1 MSNMPGADSP
11 QPQVRLGRRYR
22 FSASHRLHTDLLSA
36 ERNREVFG
44 KCNNPY
50 GHGHDYVMEVV
61 LAGSVDPAAGRLVP
75 LDMLDH
81 FIRRVWLDQVDRRNL
96 NLDLAEFAALV
107 PTTENLA
114 LVAAR
119 RLAEA
124 WPHWF
129 GDRPAK
135 LEKVRIWETPNNIF
149 EVFVPSPDTQEFKRN
164 EIVIQS
170 RRQSS

>member
-1 MSNMPGADSP
+1 MPGSDQSRP
-11 QPQVRLGRRYR
+11 EVRLGRRYR
-22 FSASHRLHTDLLSA
+22 FSASHRLHAEQLSA

-44 KCNNPY
+44 KCNNPF
-50 GHGHDYVMEVV
+50 GHGHDYVMEIT
-61 LAGSVDPAAGRLVP
+61 LAGELDPAAGRLVP

-129 GDRPAK
+129 GARPAR
-135 LEKVRIWETPNNIF
+135 LEKVRIWETPRNIF
-149 EVFVPSPDTQEFKRN
+149 EVFVSSLETQENSRN
-164 EIVIQS
+164 EIVIES
-170 RRQSS
+170 RRQGS

>member
-1 MSNMPGADSP
+1 MTAADTRHP
-11 QPQVRLGRRYR
+11 VVRLGRRYR
-22 FSASHRLHTDLLSA
+22 FSASHRLHTELLSP

-44 KCNNPY
+44 KCNNPH
-50 GHGHDYVMEVV
+50 GHGHDYVMEIV
-61 LAGSVDPAAGRLVP
+61 LEGPLDPAAGRLVP

-96 NLDLAEFAALV
+96 NLDIAEFAGLV

-114 LVAAR
+114 AVAAR

-129 GDRPAK
+129 AGRPAR

-149 EVFVPSPDTQEFKRN
+149 EVPVAAADRQKTTPHEV
-164 EIVIQS
+164 VIES
-170 RRQSS
+170 HRQSS

>member
-1 MSNMPGADSP
+1 MPGTDSHRP
-11 QPQVRLGRRYR
+11 GVRLGRRYR

-50 GHGHDYVMEVV
+50 GHGHDYVMEIV
-61 LAGSVDPAAGRLVP
+61 LAGEADRVSGRLVP

-81 FIRRVWLDQVDRRNL
+81 FVRRVWLDQVDRRNL
-96 NLDLAEFAALV
+96 NLDLAEFAAIV

-114 LVAAR
+114 LAAAK
-119 RLAEA
+119 RLSEA

-129 GDRPAK
+129 GGRRVR
-135 LEKVRIWETPNNIF
+135 LEKVRIWETPRNIF
-149 EVFVPSPDTQEFKRN
+149 EVFVADTDSQEATRN
-164 EIVIQS
+164 EAVIQS
-170 RRQSS
+170 RRQNS

>member
-1 MSNMPGADSP
+1 MPGADSH
-11 QPQVRLGRRYR
+11 QPGVRLGRRYR
-22 FSASHRLHTDLLSA
+22 FSASHRLNTDLLSA

-50 GHGHDYVMEVV
+50 GHGHDYVMEIV
-61 LAGSVDPAAGRLVP
+61 LAGEVDPAAGRLVP

-81 FIRRVWLDQVDRRNL
+81 FVRRVWLDQVDRRNL
-96 NLDLAEFAALV
+96 NLDLAEFAAIV

-119 RLAEA
+119 RLSEA

-129 GDRPAK
+129 GGRSVR

-149 EVFVPSPDTQEFKRN
+149 EVFVANTDTQEATRN
-164 EIVIQS
+164 EIVIES
-170 RRQSS
+170 RRQGS

>member
-1 MSNMPGADSP
+1 MPAAESRGP
-11 QPQVRLGRRYR
+11 EVRLGRRYR
-22 FSASHRLHTDLLSA
+22 FSASHRLHTDLLTP

-50 GHGHDYVMEVV
+50 GHGHDYVMEVT
-61 LAGSVDPAAGRLVP
+61 LTGAVDPVAGRLAP

-81 FIRRVWLDQVDRRNL
+81 FVRRVWLDQVDRRNL
-96 NLDLAEFAALV
+96 NLDLTEFAAAV

-119 RLAEA
+119 RLAQA

-129 GDRPAK
+129 GGRPVR
-135 LEKVRIWETPNNIF
+135 LEKVRIWETPRNIF
-149 EVFVPSPDTQEFKRN
+149 EVFVTDADTQEATRN
-164 EIVIQS
+164 ENVIES
-170 RRQSS
+170 RRQGS

>member
-1 MSNMPGADSP
+1 MPGAEFHCP
-11 QPQVRLGRRYR
+11 EVRLGRRYR
-22 FSASHRLHTDLLSA
+22 FSAAHRLHTGLLSA

-50 GHGHDYVMEVV
+50 GHGHDYAMEITIT
-61 LAGSVDPAAGRLVP
+61 GTVDPAVGRLVP

-81 FIRRVWLDQVDRRNL
+81 FVRRVWLEQVDRRNL
-96 NLDLAEFAALV
+96 NLDLPEFAATV

-129 GDRPAK
+129 AGCPAR
-135 LEKVRIWETPNNIF
+135 LEKIRIWETPRNIF
-149 EVFVPSPDTQEFKRN
+149 EVFAADAGTQETTRN
-164 EIVIQS
+164 ETVIES
-170 RRQSS
+170 RHQGS

>member
-1 MSNMPGADSP
+1 MPDAKSHRP
-11 QPQVRLGRRYR
+11 EVRLARRYR

-50 GHGHDYVMEVV
+50 GHGHDYVMEIT
-61 LAGSVDPAAGRLVP
+61 LTGAVDPAEGRLVP

-81 FIRRVWLDQVDRRNL
+81 FVKRVWLDQADRRNL
-96 NLDLAEFAALV
+96 NLDLAEFAAIV

-114 LVAAR
+114 LAAAR
-119 RLAEA
+119 RLAQA

-129 GDRPAK
+129 GGRAAR
-135 LEKVRIWETPNNIF
+135 LEKLRIWETPRNIF
-149 EVFVPSPDTQEFKRN
+149 EVFVANADIQEATRN
-164 EIVIQS
+164 EIVIES
-170 RRQSS
+170 RRQGF

>member
-1 MSNMPGADSP
+1 MTAADARP
-11 QPQVRLGRRYR
+11 PVIRLGRRYR
-22 FSASHRLHTDLLSA
+22 FSASHRLHTELLSP

-44 KCNNPY
+44 KCNNPH

-61 LAGSVDPAAGRLVP
+61 LAGPVDPAAGRLVP

-96 NLDLAEFAALV
+96 NLDMAEFAGLV

-114 LVAAR
+114 AVAAR
-119 RLAEA
+119 RLAGA

-129 GDRPAK
+129 AGRAAR

-149 EVFVPSPDTQEFKRN
+149 ELPVAAADRQETTPH
-164 EIVIQS
+164 EIAIES
-170 RRQSS
+170 HRQGS

>member
-1 MSNMPGADSP
+1 MRGADSH
-11 QPQVRLGRRYR
+11 QPEVRLGRRYR

-50 GHGHDYVMEVV
+50 GHGHDYLMEITLV
-61 LAGSVDPAAGRLVP
+61 GTVDPAEGRLAP

-81 FIRRVWLDQVDRRNL
+81 FVRRVWLDQVDRRNL
-96 NLDLAEFAALV
+96 NLDLAEFAAIV

-114 LVAAR
+114 LAAAK

-129 GDRPAK
+129 RGRPVR
-135 LEKVRIWETPNNIF
+135 LEKVRIWETPRNIF
-149 EVFVPSPDTQEFKRN
+149 QVFVANTDTQEATQN
-164 EIVIQS
+164 EILIES
-170 RRQSS
+170 RHQDS